1 MADFD
6 VENDTA
12 PALPYPGSGQKPSIA
27 ALKAAI
33 SGSGVAASYPAKVLN
48 AATKNDLIYICRV
61 HSIAV
66 AGL

>member
-6 VENDTA
+6 VENDTLPKLVYSA
-12 PALPYPGSGQKPSIA
+12 PGFLPSIA

-33 SGSGVAASYPAKVLN
+33 SGSGQAASYPA
-48 AATKNDLIYICRV
+48 ATLRAISKNDLIGICRV

-66 AGL
+66 VGL